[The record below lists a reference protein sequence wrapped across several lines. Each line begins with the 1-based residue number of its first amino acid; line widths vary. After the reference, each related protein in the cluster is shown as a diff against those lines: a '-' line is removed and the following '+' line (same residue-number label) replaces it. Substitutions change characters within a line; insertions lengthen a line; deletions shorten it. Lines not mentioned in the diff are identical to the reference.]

1 MVPIFPC
8 CPSGTIL
15 LRTKV
20 IFSKRMRRLIS
31 NSVNYMLGNRYIS
44 YEIIQGTS
52 TAFPLLFLF
61 LFRLLVQRI
70 NEFKINEIQRK
81 TPHLILKPS

>member
-52 TAFPLLFLF
+52 TAFPCGRTQHVRRMRSSIVNTIR
-61 LFRLLVQRI
+61 FRVQI
-70 NEFKINEIQRK
+70 HAFD
-81 TPHLILKPS
+81 TTLSS